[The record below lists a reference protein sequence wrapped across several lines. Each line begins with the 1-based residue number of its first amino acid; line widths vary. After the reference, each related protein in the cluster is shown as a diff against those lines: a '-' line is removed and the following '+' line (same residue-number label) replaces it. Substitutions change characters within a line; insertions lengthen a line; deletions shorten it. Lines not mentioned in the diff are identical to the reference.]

1 MGNKVETKARA
12 NIKNSSVI
20 NRDRANRRKKVG
32 VVERKF
38 EDIKYKRGKSTTK
51 SCKELQNSRF
61 NVSHVTVFNY
71 MRKLKKIMEGI

>member
-51 SCKELQNSRF
+51 SCESCDCFELLVEIKKNNGGHLNKQDI
-61 NVSHVTVFNY
+61 NY
-71 MRKLKKIMEGI
+71 

>member
-38 EDIKYKRGKSTTK
+38 EDRNIQKREINNK
-51 SCKELQNSRF
+51 
-61 NVSHVTVFNY
+61 
-71 MRKLKKIMEGI
+71 KLRGTSKLWL